1 MIVPPAEDQRKGKHF
16 QFFLILFT
24 SLTPCRLSE
33 RWKKLRYFYST
44 NIVSYLNA
52 DPRAI
57 VLATI
62 AGNSKIQRRLFVSLF
77 VLVVLWERSEMSLRC
92 WPFCQWLPCMART
105 SERLPKRYS
114 SVLKWGNLHSPAYP
128 LLLAS
133 WLACSHLLSKSIS
146 GSLSSL
152 STCTSVE
159 IFFNFV
165 NVCDF

>member
-1 MIVPPAEDQRKGKHF
+1 
-16 QFFLILFT
+16 
-24 SLTPCRLSE
+24 
-33 RWKKLRYFYST
+33 
-44 NIVSYLNA
+44 
-52 DPRAI
+52 
-57 VLATI
+57 
-62 AGNSKIQRRLFVSLF
+62 
-77 VLVVLWERSEMSLRC
+77 MSLRLSCC
-92 WPFCQWLPCMART
+92 WPFCQWLPCIART

-165 NVCDF
+165 NVCDFLKPVLIGSTRPDFLLSVPWLGPAGQRCPVWPSWGIMTQVLPPQLPSHSEIRVSSPLHYLFLYFCGADCLHALSK